1 MAASGALHLTF
12 LAVVYEFPK
21 QEPAAPS
28 SVPRKIATANRRA
41 AFAGNVIPIVH
52 TAPAFNPM
60 ALSEQPN
67 DKTA

>member
-1 MAASGALHLTF
+1 MAASGALHLTV

-21 QEPAAPS
+21 QEPITPS

-52 TAPAFNPM
+52 TAPAFNPT
-60 ALSEQPN
+60 AHSKQPN
-67 DKTA
+67 NKIA